1 MKSKEEIHSNG
12 INNHIKKKNGY
23 INHDHVSN
31 SHQAARCET
40 FKYPEFEETPLLIAL
55 FTYLSYAIMFVLG
68 NIRDFLRNIGLE
80 NAFTSKEYNRDG
92 YVPLYQS
99 FESFYTRNVYRRM
112 CDCWNMPIC
121 STPGAYID
129 IKHRVTYNDKWQFE
143 MPGTS
148 FRVLNMGSYNYLGFA
163 ENSGRCADSVE
174 ENIKKEGVGVC
185 SSRHELGTLR
195 IHQELESLVAR
206 FLGVE
211 DCLIV
216 GMGFATNSTNIPTL
230 IGKGCLILSDVLN
243 HASLIL
249 GCRLSGA
256 SIQVFKHN
264 DVEDLERLLRNAI
277 VSGQPRTHRP
287 WKKIIILVEGVYSM
301 EGSIVPLPEIIRLKK
316 KYKAYLYLDE
326 AHSVGAMGK
335 NGRGIVD
342 FYDCDP
348 QDVDFLMG
356 TFTKSFGAAGGYIAG
371 RKDVIDHIRTHSHSF
386 CYGTSMAPPVAQQVI
401 SAMKAIMGED
411 GTNDGRERI
420 ERLER
425 NAHYFRKR
433 LKQMGF
439 IIYGNMS
446 SPVVPL
452 MLFVP
457 AKVATFVREL
467 LKRGIATVGV
477 GFPATP
483 LVESRARFCLSAAH
497 TKEMLDFTLNILD
510 EIGDLLKL
518 KYSRYVWPPGEIVY

>member
-1 MKSKEEIHSNG
+1 
-12 INNHIKKKNGY
+12 
-23 INHDHVSN
+23 
-31 SHQAARCET
+31 
-40 FKYPEFEETPLLIAL
+40 
-55 FTYLSYAIMFVLG
+55 
-68 NIRDFLRNIGLE
+68 
-80 NAFTSKEYNRDG
+80 
-92 YVPLYQS
+92 
-99 FESFYTRNVYRRM
+99 
-112 CDCWNMPIC
+112 
-121 STPGAYID
+121 
-129 IKHRVTYNDKWQFE
+129 
-143 MPGTS
+143 
-148 FRVLNMGSYNYLGFA
+148 
-163 ENSGRCADSVE
+163 
-174 ENIKKEGVGVC
+174 
-185 SSRHELGTLR
+185 
-195 IHQELESLVAR
+195 
-206 FLGVE
+206 
-211 DCLIV
+211 
-216 GMGFATNSTNIPTL
+216 
-230 IGKGCLILSDVLN
+230 
-243 HASLIL
+243 
-249 GCRLSGA
+249 
-256 SIQVFKHN
+256 
-264 DVEDLERLLRNAI
+264 
-277 VSGQPRTHRP
+277 
-287 WKKIIILVEGVYSM
+287 M

-371 RKDVIDHIRTHSHSF
+371 KKDVIDHIRTHSHSF